1 MNPLSENPST
11 EMIRVLVADD
21 ELQILDAYR
30 DILQL
35 SRPESS
41 SAELN
46 DLRARL
52 FGMPK
57 SPPVARDTFDLV
69 CCRGA
74 ADAVQAVREALDNG
88 RPFDVVFLDMRMPP
102 GPDGLWAATRIRE
115 LDELVDIV
123 VATAYSDV
131 SPEEMARQVPP
142 EGSLFYL
149 QKPFHVHEV
158 RQSAIALGRRRRAE
172 NRIRQLAYYDEVTR
186 LPNRALFL
194 ERLGQA
200 LAAAQRH
207 HRPMAL
213 LFLDLDNFKR
223 INDSLGHAIG
233 DLLLTE
239 AARRLAS
246 SLRASDAVALDRVRA
261 GKELVAR
268 LGGDEFTVLL
278 PELNHA
284 EDAGEVAHRLITALS
299 QPLQLGGHEI
309 AITASIGIAVFPDD
323 GTDVDSLVKHA
334 DMAMYFTKREGRNGF
349 RFFNESM
356 SSRALERLTMEQ
368 GLRRAL
374 ERGELA
380 LHYQPQMDIAS
391 GALSGVEALLRWHSP
406 ELGDLLP
413 ADFMTLAEETA
424 LILPIGDWVLRT
436 ACDQCQAWRDAGL
449 AVPRMAV
456 NVSARQFSQPGFAAS
471 VAQVLAGTGLD
482 PGALEL
488 EITESVLMKDGDRA
502 LKTLLELK
510 TLGIQLAIDDFGTG
524 YSSLSYLKQ
533 FPIDRLKID
542 RAFVNGVKTDA
553 QDRALTTAIISMA
566 DSMKLKVTAEGIET
580 AGQLQFLDTLRCGEG
595 QGFFLS
601 RPLTVS
607 KAEVFL
613 RQQLNGNDDKV
624 LLKSA

>member
-1 MNPLSENPST
+1 MNRLSKNPSA

-21 ELQILDAYR
+21 EPQILDTYR
-30 DILQL
+30 DILQI
-35 SRPESS
+35 SQPEST

-52 FGMPK
+52 FGMPN
-57 SPPVARDTFDLV
+57 SAPVARDRFDLI

-74 ADAVQAVREALDNG
+74 EEAVQAVQEALDNG

-123 VATAYSDV
+123 VGTAYSDV
-131 SPEEMARQVPP
+131 NPEEIARQVPP

-158 RQSAIALGRRRRAE
+158 RQLAIALGRRRRAE
-172 NRIRQLAYYDEVTR
+172 NRIRQLAYYDEVTQ

-246 SLRASDAVALDRVRA
+246 NLRASDAVALDRVRA

-284 EDAGEVAHRLITALS
+284 EAAGEVAHRLITALS

-349 RFFNESM
+349 RFYNESM

-374 ERGELA
+374 ERGEFA
-380 LHYQPQMDIAS
+380 LHYQPQMDIAT
-391 GALSGVEALLRWHSP
+391 GTVSGVEALLRWHSP

-413 ADFMTLAEETA
+413 ADFIALAEETG

-436 ACDQCQAWRDAGL
+436 ACAQCQAWRDAGL
-449 AVPRMAV
+449 AVPRVAV

-471 VAQVLAGTGLD
+471 VAKVLAGSGLD

-488 EITESVLMKDGDRA
+488 EITENLLMNNGDSA
-502 LKTLLELK
+502 LQTLLELK
-510 TLGIQLAIDDFGTG
+510 KLGVQLAIDDFGTG

-566 DSMKLKVTAEGIET
+566 DSMELKVTAEGIET
-580 AGQLQFLDTLRCGEG
+580 AGQLQFLETLHCGEA

-613 RQQLNGNDDKV
+613 RDQLNGGDKA